1 MNPKIL
7 INNSNKFFNVNLEN
21 FIFSN
26 IILEIV
32 QGKVKVAKNKGFE
45 KLAIN
50 IINHLKILLNQL
62 LFSFP
67 KNNKQ
72 DSKKFK

>member
-32 QGKVKVAKNKGFE
+32 QGNVKVAKNKGFE

-67 KNNKQ
+67 KNKKQ